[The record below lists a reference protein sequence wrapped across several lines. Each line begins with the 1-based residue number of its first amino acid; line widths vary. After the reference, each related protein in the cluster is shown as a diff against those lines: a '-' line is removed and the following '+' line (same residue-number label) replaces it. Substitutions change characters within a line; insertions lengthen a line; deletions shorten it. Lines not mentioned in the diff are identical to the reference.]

1 MNNSA
6 DASFNDNL
14 IQAIQQYPNLWDKGS
29 ADYHDSDMNRNSWE
43 SISTTVEKN
52 VDECKTR
59 WRTLRDE
66 FRKNNKVPKSGSG
79 AKKRK
84 FGYQESLSFLK
95 VSSKRQK
102 ENQICQNL
110 SQMSLYLV
118 KACPQMKVQIQL
130 LPCRSRVVR
139 QASQLPQE
147 RAVKFPPKIHRPPL
161 VLKQKSLQISQ
172 ERVAKSR
179 IL

>member
-66 FRKNNKVPKSGSG
+66 LINVSNEDAVEKLENRTFVCSC
-79 AKKRK
+79 
-84 FGYQESLSFLK
+84 EST
-95 VSSKRQK
+95 
-102 ENQICQNL
+102 
-110 SQMSLYLV
+110 
-118 KACPQMKVQIQL
+118 
-130 LPCRSRVVR
+130 
-139 QASQLPQE
+139 
-147 RAVKFPPKIHRPPL
+147 
-161 VLKQKSLQISQ
+161 
-172 ERVAKSR
+172 
-179 IL
+179 